1 MTGDTSVGAPS
12 WAGEPADIDRPAGAD
27 QAAEIADS
35 IITMMRIYGS
45 IKARIASAADPETTA
60 LFPLV
65 RLVKEGPRRAKEL
78 AESMNADPSTVSRQV
93 ATLVRTGMVER
104 KADPDDGRASIL
116 VPTELGV
123 CRVQEHFVNR
133 GQMIEPMIAD
143 WPAEDRSNF
152 LRLLRRYTQSLED
165 HRDEVLTSM
174 NRSHHLHAA
183 ASAGT
188 PPRPQASIE
197 RSN

>member
-1 MTGDTSVGAPS
+1 MGSEVAVVPSS
-12 WAGEPADIDRPAGAD
+12 WAGEPPVDRSIDTD

-35 IITMMRIYGS
+35 IISLLRVYGS
-45 IKARIASAADPETTA
+45 IKARVASAADPETTA

-65 RLVKEGPRRAKEL
+65 RLVKEGPQRAKEL
-78 AESMNADPSTVSRQV
+78 AESMSADPSTVSRQV

-116 VPTELGV
+116 VPTELGI

-143 WPAEDRSNF
+143 WSPQDRADL
-152 LRLLRRYTQSLED
+152 LRLLRRYAESLESRRED
-165 HRDEVLTSM
+165 VLASM
-174 NRSHHLHAA
+174 NASHRLHAA
-183 ASAGT
+183 ASAGNQ
-188 PPRPQASIE
+188 PPPHASTE

>member
-1 MTGDTSVGAPS
+1 MSSDTAVAS
-12 WAGEPADIDRPAGAD
+12 WAGEPLLGRTAGTD

-35 IITMMRIYGS
+35 IISLLRVDGS
-45 IKARIASAADPETTA
+45 IKARVASSADPETTA

-65 RLVKEGPRRAKEL
+65 RLVKEGPQRAKEL

-143 WPAEDRSNF
+143 WSAQDRSDF
-152 LRLLRRYTQSLED
+152 LRLLRRYTESLD
-165 HRDEVLTSM
+165 GRRDDVLAAM
-174 NRSHHLHAA
+174 NKSHHLHAA
-183 ASAGT
+183 ASAGNQ
-188 PPRPQASIE
+188 PPPHASTE

>member
-1 MTGDTSVGAPS
+1 MSSDVATGVVA
-12 WAGEPADIDRPAGAD
+12 WAGEPLTVRPTGTD

-35 IITMMRIYGS
+35 IISLIRIYGS
-45 IKARIASAADPETTA
+45 IKARVATAADPETTA

-65 RLVKEGPRRAKEL
+65 RLVKEGPQRAKEL

-143 WPAEDRSNF
+143 WPADDRSEF
-152 LRLLRRYTQSLED
+152 LRLLRRYTDSLEARRED
-165 HRDEVLTSM
+165 VLSSM
-174 NRSHHLHAA
+174 NKVHNLHAA
-183 ASAGT
+183 ASAGIQ
-188 PPRPQASIE
+188 PPPHASTE